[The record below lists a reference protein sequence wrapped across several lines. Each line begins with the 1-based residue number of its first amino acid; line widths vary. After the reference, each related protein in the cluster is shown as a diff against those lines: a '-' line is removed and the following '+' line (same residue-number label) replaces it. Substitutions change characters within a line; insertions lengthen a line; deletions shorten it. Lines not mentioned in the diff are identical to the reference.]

1 MKVSTKGRYGLRVLA
16 DLAVH
21 QGEGPIP
28 VNILAQRQA
37 LSPLYLEQV
46 FSALKKAGLVRSV
59 KGPRGGYMLGA
70 SPSALTLG
78 DILRVLEGG
87 LAVVDDSGLGA
98 GDPALARC
106 LKTQVWDVLNQAVS
120 RLADETTLADLAADY
135 KKSRA
140 PADGDY
146 SI

>member
-28 VNILAQRQA
+28 VNVLAQRQA

-78 DILRVLEGG
+78 DILRALKLETNIPGTSPVLSLEGS
-87 LAVVDDSGLGA
+87 VYI
-98 GDPALARC
+98 PA
-106 LKTQVWDVLNQAVS
+106 
-120 RLADETTLADLAADY
+120 
-135 KKSRA
+135 
-140 PADGDY
+140 P
-146 SI
+146 

>member
-28 VNILAQRQA
+28 VNVLAQRQE

-87 LAVVDDSGLGA
+87 LAVVDETGLGA

-106 LKTQVWDVLNQAVS
+106 LKLQVWDVLNQAVS
-120 RLADETTLADLAADY
+120 RVAEETTLADLAADY
-135 KKSRA
+135 QRSRQ